1 MEIQVTNNGPKTSG
15 NAHSEDAGLS
25 TTNQKSRSS
34 NWRSTQESISAGLE
48 YLFSRNQDN
57 RWFESNASF
66 GGSDAWVTAY
76 VLSRLGEFPDGYLD
90 HCQRQQIQN
99 SLDWLEQSRTPHA
112 GWGYNSRWE
121 DDADSTSWALIALR
135 RHGRAAPQSILDW
148 IASCRS
154 QGGGFAAYPDES
166 PAGALCR
173 SAAAD
178 VTAISIQ
185 ALRSG
190 EAACQDFLLN
200 SLANDLSGVACR
212 LPSRLLIA
220 ATILDWE
227 RGTASRSLLDRVGE
241 IVASERGT
249 EMSAFEQG
257 LLLRC
262 LLRLRSQKAWT
273 TAAELRRLQLPDG
286 SWPGS
291 APLRAAVSAVWDQAT
306 PAHYDQNRTVTTAT
320 VISALVMGDSQPGL
334 YFGSD
339 RPLPRRLKEY

>member
-1 MEIQVTNNGPKTSG
+1 
-15 NAHSEDAGLS
+15 
-25 TTNQKSRSS
+25 
-34 NWRSTQESISAGLE
+34 
-48 YLFSRNQDN
+48 
-57 RWFESNASF
+57 
-66 GGSDAWVTAY
+66 

-90 HCQRQQIQN
+90 HCQRQQIQS

-112 GWGYNSRWE
+112 GWGYNSRWQ
-121 DDADSTSWALIALR
+121 DDADSTSWAVIALR
-135 RHGRAAPQSILDW
+135 RHGRAAPQSILEW

-154 QGGGFAAYPDES
+154 NEGGFAAYPQAS

-178 VTAISIQ
+178 VTAIAIQ
-185 ALRSG
+185 ALRAG
-190 EAACQDFLLN
+190 EAACQEFLLN
-200 SLANDLSGVACR
+200 SLCNDLRGVACR

-227 RGTASRSLLDRVGE
+227 RGLASRALFDHIGELVG
-241 IVASERGT
+241 SERGK
-249 EMSAFEQG
+249 EMPAFEQG

-273 TAAELRRLQLPDG
+273 AAAELRRLQLADG

-291 APLRAAVSAVWDQAT
+291 APLRAAVSAVRDQAT
-306 PAHYDQNRTVTTAT
+306 LAHCDQNRIITTAT
-320 VISALVMGDSQPGL
+320 VISALVLGDSQPGL

-339 RPLPRRLKEY
+339 QPLPRRLKEY